1 MCVSASLVGVGGIVQ
16 IDLLFNF
23 LVNNVTIYLL
33 LTICAAF
40 EFSLASWEAT
50 ELFEW

>member
-1 MCVSASLVGVGGIVQ
+1 MQ